1 VTASSGSTTTRAQA
15 GWVWG
20 IDSVELGDGH
30 SLGPCEG
37 DANLIACIAKDGEV
51 IGSAEGLLLPVL
63 GFDALDGVDDPVE
76 SIEIIAAD
84 YLSTFA
90 DDRQSTCPHLEFQE
104 LVSAAVSV
112 GGNPGLRYGFEELDG
127 AAVVEKNLIYGVR
140 VDDSINLYN
149 FSAIA
154 DGACLSNEGE
164 LTDPATLDRL
174 LTALDQVMATV
185 ESG

>member
-1 VTASSGSTTTRAQA
+1 M
-15 GWVWG
+15 
-20 IDSVELGDGH
+20 ELGDGY

-37 DANLIACIAKDGEV
+37 DANLIACITKDGAV
-51 IGSAEGLLLPVL
+51 IGLAEGLLLPVQ
-63 GFDALDGVDDPVE
+63 GFAALDGVDDPVE

-90 DDRQSTCPHLEFQE
+90 EDRQSTCPHLEFQV
-104 LVSAAVSV
+104 LVPAAVSV
-112 GGNPGLRYGFEELDG
+112 GGDPGLRYGFEELDG

-140 VDDSINLYN
+140 VEDSVNLYN

-154 DGACLSNEGE
+154 EGACLSNEGE
-164 LTDPATLDRL
+164 LTDPVTLDTVLPL
-174 LTALDQVMATV
+174 LDHAMAVV